1 MVIQQIL
8 ENGVRVVMEPRQG
21 VRSVAVGIWVNAG
34 SVREAADE
42 AGASHFI
49 EHMVFKGTGRRSA
62 ADIAAE
68 MDNVGGSINAFTSKE
83 CTCYYAKVLDEHLP
97 IAVDMLAD
105 IVFHSAFDPEELEK
119 ERRVILEEI
128 LMTEDSPEDVSA
140 ETGNALFSTAILWRC
155 PFSAQGRA
163 SAPFPGTSFFPTAGR
178 IMCRRI
184 SWSPA
189 RAASG
194 RTGFWRCW
202 ASILTF
208 RPAMTARAPS
218 ANPIRVG
225 GASALCRRMWSRCM

>member
-8 ENGVRVVMEPRQG
+8 ENGVRVVMEPMQG

-119 ERRVILEEI
+119 ERRVIHDRGQPGGCFRRDGQRAFFRRRSSGAAHSRHKGEHQLHFSGQASFLPRVALCAEEYRGR
-128 LMTEDSPEDVSA
+128 LRGQLPAGQASGA
-140 ETGNALFSTAILWRC
+140 A
-155 PFSAQGRA
+155 GRA
-163 SAPFPGTSFFPTAGR
+163 F
-178 IMCRRI
+178 
-184 SWSPA
+184 
-189 RAASG
+189 
-194 RTGFWRCW
+194 
-202 ASILTF
+202 
-208 RPAMTARAPS
+208 
-218 ANPIRVG
+218 
-225 GASALCRRMWSRCM
+225 